1 MAHVRPERRGR
12 SFARRRRAL
21 ADAQAPKRR
30 VITPWGALPRN
41 GVCSVGPAPPLG
53 HSSTSPQRAS
63 APFTRGATVAGN
75 SSFLSLAERRDL
87 ARVDGATASRHTTRG
102 YRLPRLVLAGCHTA
116 SRLDA
121 SGLPLRRWA
130 ARATAGASMGG
141 AAVGKRSRLRE
152 GRGISPPPPRPR
164 ALARRRSLRARPPHP
179 SAGRIGLSHRSFVP

>member
-1 MAHVRPERRGR
+1 MRSPRHRRRSAGLSPLGVLSLGTVRVPLGR
-12 SFARRRRAL
+12 LLPSDTQARRRNERAL
-21 ADAQAPKRR
+21 RLRGCHCSRELIVFVTRR
-30 VITPWGALPRN
+30 TAV
-41 GVCSVGPAPPLG
+41 
-53 HSSTSPQRAS
+53 
-63 APFTRGATVAGN
+63 
-75 SSFLSLAERRDL
+75 DL

-102 YRLPRLVLAGCHTA
+102 YRLPRLILAGCHTA

-121 SGLPLRRWA
+121 SGLPFRRWA